1 MQKFNFSEE
10 RLIEINGVKKRVEEV
25 TKKEW
30 LELDLENANSEIGNL
45 NLEDGVECEICK
57 NRGFISVIEDEH
69 YIVKKRCECW
79 NKRLVVN
86 RLKNCGITKELF
98 EKYSFKN
105 FETKT
110 DWQTRLKEIV
120 LDYNNE
126 IKNGNNHWLC
136 ISGQSGCGKSHLCTA
151 TFKKFLLSN
160 IDCEYLLW
168 NDEFPKILA
177 LEKST
182 AEDNQIKYAQK
193 IKRLQSVDVLYID
206 DFLKLTDNRYTNDSL
221 SLAYKILNN
230 RYINRKI
237 TILSTEFSKTQIEQL
252 DIAIWGRI
260 NELTNS
266 GKYWV
271 TIKNDPS
278 RNYRAKNNKEI

>member
-1 MQKFNFSEE
+1 MQKMKIETEE
-10 RLIEINGVKKRVEEV
+10 QLININGVLKKVEDV
-25 TKKEW
+25 TKEEW
-30 LELDLENANSEIGNL
+30 LELDCKSLNDEVGNL
-45 NLEDGVECEICK
+45 NLEDGIECDICK
-57 NRGFISVIEDEH
+57 NKGFVSIIEDS
-69 YIVKKRCECW
+69 YIIQKRCECW

-98 EKYSFKN
+98 EKYSFKS
-105 FETKT
+105 FETT
-110 DWQTRLKEIV
+110 DEWQMKLKNIV
-120 LDYNNE
+120 LDYNSA
-126 IKNGNNHWLC
+126 IKNGAKHWLC

-193 IKRLQSVDVLYID
+193 IKRLQSVEVLYID
-206 DFLKLTDNRYTNDSL
+206 DFLKLTDNKYTNDSL

-230 RYINRKI
+230 RYINNKI
-237 TILSTEFSKTQIEQL
+237 TILSSEFSKTQIEQL
-252 DIAIWGRI
+252 DVAIWGRI
-260 NELTNS
+260 NEMTS
-266 GKYWV
+266 CGKYWIS
-271 TIKNDPS
+271 IKNDPS

>member
-1 MQKFNFSEE
+1 MQKINFNTEE
-10 RLIEINGVKKRVEEV
+10 QLINVNGVMKKVEDV
-25 TKKEW
+25 TREEW
-30 LELDLENANSEIGNL
+30 EQIDCQNFNDEIGNL

-57 NRGFISVIEDEH
+57 NKGLVAFIEDG
-69 YIVKKRCECW
+69 YVIQKRCECW
-79 NKRLVVN
+79 TKRIIVT

-98 EKYSFKN
+98 DKYSFKN
-105 FETKT
+105 FETT
-110 DWQTRLKEIV
+110 DEWQKKLKDIV
-120 LDYNNE
+120 IDYNNQ
-126 IKNGNNHWLC
+126 IKSGQKHWLC

-182 AEDNQIKYAQK
+182 FEDNQIKYAQK

-206 DFLKLTDNRYTNDSL
+206 DFLKLTDNKYTNDSL

-230 RYINRKI
+230 RYINNKI
-237 TILSTEFSKTQIEQL
+237 TILSTEFSKTQIEQF
-252 DIAIWGRI
+252 DVAIWGRI
-260 NELTNS
+260 NEKTNV